1 MSRRAGR
8 TPGTDPVRGLSLL
21 LAVAALAAGCG
32 SSRPPALR
40 GAQLLRDGDLAGWKV
55 VRTEP
60 GIGELAPQLSGLKV
74 TGRVEA
80 PVLAHVGDAA
90 RVTALVFA
98 TPADAARALA
108 RAREPRYVTFLEHAF
123 GGAVVA
129 RGPGVGYRLHV
140 TRGSEPGSDTAELF
154 VLRRGRA
161 LGLVELVSATG
172 FPVATRDRVLGLVR
186 SRLSR

>member
-1 MSRRAGR
+1 VLPVLLRAGDL
-8 TPGTDPVRGLSLL
+8 PGWQAVR
-21 LAVAALAAGCG
+21 A
-32 SSRPPALR
+32 
-40 GAQLLRDGDLAGWKV
+40 D
-55 VRTEP
+55 P
-60 GIGELAPQLSGLKV
+60 GIGELAPDLSGLEV

-80 PVLAHVGDAA
+80 PALANAGDAA

-98 TPADAARALA
+98 TLADGARALA
-108 RAREPRYVTFLEHAF
+108 RAREPRYVAFLEHAF

-172 FPVATRDRVLGLVR
+172 FPVAARDRVLSLVG